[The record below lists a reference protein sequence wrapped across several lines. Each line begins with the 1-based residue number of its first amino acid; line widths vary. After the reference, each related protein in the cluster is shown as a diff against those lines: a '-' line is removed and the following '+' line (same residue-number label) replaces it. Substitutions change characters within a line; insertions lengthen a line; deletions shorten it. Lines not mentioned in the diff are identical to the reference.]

1 VQAGWA
7 VSGISGMGTS
17 SMAES
22 GCRRRKLAELRSRDP
37 YKLLGVSRQASADD
51 VRRAYRKLVRKHHPD
66 ANPDDPGAE
75 ERFKELYQAYEVLSN
90 PEKRRSYDERVR
102 AASQRNREK
111 PRARSGGRPGAG
123 DASQVNLAD
132 LFARMG
138 GTSGGRKVS
147 RDLRGEDA
155 SRLAKLFGV
164 DLDRL
169 SKLLGEAVTMK
180 AHATFESGRPGASR
194 VPKADRM
201 GDKPPIPRKP
211 PVPPKPPKTT

>member
-1 VQAGWA
+1 
-7 VSGISGMGTS
+7 MGTS

-22 GCRRRKLAELRSRDP
+22 WCRRRKLAELRNRDP
-37 YKLLGVSRQASADD
+37 YELLGVSRQASADD
-51 VRRAYRKLVRKHHPD
+51 VRRAYRRLVRKHHPD

-90 PEKRRSYDERVR
+90 PEKRRSYDERVS
-102 AASQRNREK
+102 AASRRNREK
-111 PRARSGGRPGAG
+111 PRARSGEKPGAG

-138 GTSGGRKVS
+138 GTSGGHKIS
-147 RDLRGEDA
+147 WDLRGEDA
-155 SRLAKLFGV
+155 SRLAKHFGV
-164 DLDRL
+164 DLDRF
-169 SKLLGEAVTMK
+169 SKLLGEAVTMR

-211 PVPPKPPKTT
+211 PIPPKPPKTT

>member
-1 VQAGWA
+1 MRNLRHGYILDGRERTPEEEA
-7 VSGISGMGTS
+7 SGV
-17 SMAES
+17 
-22 GCRRRKLAELRSRDP
+22 RSRDP
-37 YKLLGVSRQASADD
+37 YELLGVSRQASADE
-51 VRRAYRKLVRKHHPD
+51 VRRAYRRLVREHHPD

-90 PEKRRSYDERVR
+90 PQKRRSYDQSFR
-102 AASQRNREK
+102 AASQRNRER

-123 DASQVNLAD
+123 GTSQANLAD

-138 GTSGGRKVS
+138 GPSGGRKEVGWEL
-147 RDLRGEDA
+147 RDEDA
-155 SRLAKLFGV
+155 SRLARLFGV

-180 AHATFESGRPGASR
+180 AHATFESGRPGAME

-211 PVPPKPPKTT
+211 PIPPKPPKTT

>member
-1 VQAGWA
+1 
-7 VSGISGMGTS
+7 M
-17 SMAES
+17 
-22 GCRRRKLAELRSRDP
+22 RSRDP

-132 LFARMG
+132 LLARRG
-138 GTSGGRKVS
+138 GTSGERKVS
-147 RDLRGEDA
+147 SDLRGEDA

-164 DLDRL
+164 DLNRL
-169 SKLLGEAVTMK
+169 SKLLGEAVTMR

-211 PVPPKPPKTT
+211 PIRPKPPKTT